1 MSVPS
6 LILCL
11 RMCLFRPSPWMKPSP
26 HWSHLS
32 KFIYVQQF
40 FDKSPEGSFA
50 SVYLHMLVQYL
61 LTFRYG
67 NAKCWRKIKT
77 IENHGQSHFLCIQLF
92 FLNIFQF
99 QKKTHFIK
107 IWMGWSPN
115 PFRIPYFTFLAN
127 LTTNKFEEKYGYIR
141 VWVWQQ
147 FVLAGIVLTNVQGRQ
162 AILTK
167 CHPDNMSS

>member
-99 QKKTHFIK
+99 QKKNTFYQNMDGMVGK
-107 IWMGWSPN
+107 ILSV
-115 PFRIPYFTFLAN
+115 FRILPFWPTLQQIN
-127 LTTNKFEEKYGYIR
+127 LKKNTGIYGRGSGDNLY
-141 VWVWQQ
+141 
-147 FVLAGIVLTNVQGRQ
+147 RQ
-162 AILTK
+162 A
-167 CHPDNMSS
+167 